1 MRLALYGCASQ
12 ALQKDAMG
20 IMKRERID
28 GFTNTRT
35 VIALAGCAF
44 GLGLMV
50 IGLGVGFSSKD
61 RVTSAVKEES
71 TRKFPTWNIAL
82 GDLVI
87 LAREMGF
94 DVRAGK
100 ETLIDETKVAGR
112 IESQLQSLRELYRQ
126 ETSKNSALMGGV
138 VLQLSISSLGEVTK
152 VREITSRISDNDF
165 RTAVIAEASTWSF
178 DQVLSEE
185 STITCPLLFVR
196 EGMDITTLIQWEKS
210 LLQPGDRPALAKLNL
225 KVEPVPQITAVK
237 NRSVRQASSKE
248 LAAAPPQPLPLPKV
262 QSVADG
268 ALYQMKYSTVIRKE
282 PNFSAAAVARF
293 TTGTKV
299 ILLGRSG
306 DWYEVRYDGGPRGF
320 LRKEFI
326 APADSAKSNS

>member
-1 MRLALYGCASQ
+1 
-12 ALQKDAMG
+12 
-20 IMKRERID
+20 MKREQII
-28 GFTNTRT
+28 GLTNTRT
-35 VIALAGCAF
+35 IIALVGCAF
-44 GLGLMV
+44 GVGLMV
-50 IGLGVGFSSKD
+50 IGIGVGSSSRD

-71 TRKFPTWNIAL
+71 VKKLPAWNIAL

-94 DVRAGK
+94 NVQGGK
-100 ETLIDETKVAGR
+100 EAPIDEAKVAGR
-112 IESQLQSLRELYRQ
+112 IESQLQGLRDLYRQ
-126 ETSKNSALMGGV
+126 ETSKNSALMGGL
-138 VLQLSISSLGEVTK
+138 VLQLAVSSSGKVTK

-165 RTAVIAEASTWSF
+165 RSAVIADASTWSF

-185 STITCPLLFVR
+185 STIICPLLFVR

-210 LLQPGDRPALAKLNL
+210 LSQPGDRSSRAKMNLDIEPA
-225 KVEPVPQITAVK
+225 PQITAVG
-237 NRSVRQASSKE
+237 NPSVRQTSSKE
-248 LAAAPPQPLPLPKV
+248 IAVAPLPQRPLAKP

-268 ALYQMKYSTVIRKE
+268 ALYQMKYTTVIREE
-282 PNFSAAAVARF
+282 PNYSAAAVARF

-320 LRKEFI
+320 LRKEFV
-326 APADSAKSNS
+326 APADPAKSNS

>member
-1 MRLALYGCASQ
+1 MRLAFWGCSSQ
-12 ALQKDAMG
+12 AKDAIG
-20 IMKRERID
+20 IMTSEQINGYK
-28 GFTNTRT
+28 NTPT
-35 VIALAGCAF
+35 IVALAGCAF
-44 GLGLMV
+44 GLALMV
-50 IGLGVGFSSKD
+50 FGFGIGFSSKEP
-61 RVTSAVKEES
+61 TPSAVRKEI
-71 TRKFPTWNIAL
+71 TKKLPAWNIAL

-87 LAREMGF
+87 LARDMGF
-94 DVRAGK
+94 DVKPGK
-100 ETLIDETKVAGR
+100 ETLIDEAKVAGR
-112 IESQLQSLRELYRQ
+112 IESQLQTLRELYRQ
-126 ETSKNSALMGGV
+126 ETSKNPALMGGL
-138 VLQLSISSLGEVTK
+138 VLQLSISSSGAVTK

-178 DQVLSEE
+178 DQVVSEE

-196 EGMDITTLIQWEKS
+196 EGMDTTTLIQWEKNLS
-210 LLQPGDRPALAKLNL
+210 RAGDAPALAKLNL
-225 KVEPVPQITAVK
+225 NVEPIPQITAIK
-237 NRSVRQASSKE
+237 NRALRQAWSKE
-248 LAAAPPQPLPLPKV
+248 DAAAPQPIPLPKV
-262 QSVADG
+262 QSVAEG

-326 APADSAKSNS
+326 APADSIKSNS

>member
-1 MRLALYGCASQ
+1 
-12 ALQKDAMG
+12 
-20 IMKRERID
+20 MKREHIN
-28 GFTNTRT
+28 GLTNTRT
-35 VIALAGCAF
+35 IIALAGCAF
-44 GLGLMV
+44 GVGLMV
-50 IGLGVGFSSKD
+50 IGIGVGSSSKD
-61 RVTSAVKEES
+61 RVTIAVKEES
-71 TRKFPTWNIAL
+71 AKKLPTWNIAL

-87 LAREMGF
+87 LARDMGF
-94 DVRAGK
+94 DVQAGK
-100 ETLIDETKVAGR
+100 DALVDEAKVAGK
-112 IESQLQSLRELYRQ
+112 IESQLQGLRDLYRQ

-138 VLQLSISSLGEVTK
+138 VLQLSIGSAGEVTR

-165 RTAVIAEASTWSF
+165 RKAVIADVSTWSF

-210 LLQPGDRPALAKLNL
+210 LSQAADKPAHAKLKSDVKPAL
-225 KVEPVPQITAVK
+225 QITVAR
-237 NRSVRQASSKE
+237 NSSVRQPSSKE
-248 LAAAPPQPLPLPKV
+248 IAVATPQPRPLPKT
-262 QSVADG
+262 QSVAEG
-268 ALYQMKYSTVIRKE
+268 ALYQMKYTTVIREE

>member
-1 MRLALYGCASQ
+1 
-12 ALQKDAMG
+12 
-20 IMKRERID
+20 MKREQIN
-28 GFTNTRT
+28 GLTNTRT
-35 VIALAGCAF
+35 IIALVGCAF

-50 IGLGVGFSSKD
+50 IGIGVGSGSRD
-61 RVTSAVKEES
+61 RVTSGVKEES
-71 TRKFPTWNIAL
+71 ARKLPTWNIAL

-94 DVRAGK
+94 DAQAGNDA
-100 ETLIDETKVAGR
+100 LIDEAKVAGK
-112 IESQLQSLRELYRQ
+112 IESQLQGLRDLYRQ
-126 ETSKNSALMGGV
+126 EISKNSALMGGV
-138 VLQLSISSLGEVTK
+138 VLQLSISSSGKVTK

-165 RTAVIAEASTWSF
+165 RTAVIADASTWSF

-185 STITCPLLFVR
+185 STIICPLLFVR

-210 LLQPGDRPALAKLNL
+210 LSQPGDRTSRAKMNLDIEPA
-225 KVEPVPQITAVK
+225 PQITAVR
-237 NRSVRQASSKE
+237 NPSVRQTSSKE
-248 LAAAPPQPLPLPKV
+248 IAVAPLPQRPLPKP

-268 ALYQMKYSTVIRKE
+268 ALYQMKYTTVIREE
-282 PNFSAAAVARF
+282 PNYSAAAVARF

-299 ILLGRSG
+299 ILLGQSG

-326 APADSAKSNS
+326 APVNSAKSNS